1 MQSNIYAKVAPLLK
15 ETPSNYDFMKMEAFF
30 NHYHTGNIIYPGAMH
45 RELGLHIKEVYQI
58 LEACVVAG
66 ACKQILEIYCPK
78 CQRFSGLRY
87 DTLFDIPDE
96 VSCIH
101 CDEEIAKATDHAIVV
116 YKVL

>member
-15 ETPSNYDFMKMEAFF
+15 EIPPNCELKRLEIFF
-30 NHYHTGNIIYPGAMH
+30 SFYHSGNIIYPGAMH

-58 LEACVVAG
+58 LEAGVVAG
-66 ACKQILEIYCPK
+66 ALEPILEIYCPK

-87 DTLFDIPDE
+87 ERVFDIPDE
-96 VSCIH
+96 VNCIH
-101 CDEEIAKATDHAIVV
+101 CDEKIERASEHAIVV